1 MKLLITQIFIANKR
15 LEKTE
20 GNYNSMCD
28 WWDSISAAD
37 LFFHSLLIHKGEKT
51 HVYWNKK
58 LFTDLLNKFISTG
71 MAADSKPEA
80 D

>member
-1 MKLLITQIFIANKR
+1 
-15 LEKTE
+15 
-20 GNYNSMCD
+20 MCD